1 MPDVTFY
8 SSNYCFFIYCQSFI
22 LAGLPLCTSNQELS
36 RLTRKDTSGNHM
48 TSTNDM
54 VYFVYWL
61 STMNVINS
69 DVTSTRDLRRILS
82 NCNECQKITLNGR
95 LIIPHSQ
102 LPNLDLKLL
111 NRRNKYCVTT
121 NTKLQGEGIGHWFS
135 IFINKNTNQA
145 FLLNGLTSMN
155 LGRKVKANIRVFC
168 KKNNLQLIDL
178 SFSYQ
183 TQNSLKCGLLACYMV
198 FKTHSVS
205 VKKFL
210 AFRQMM
216 LNNSDKT
223 NECYMIKQMKK
234 HFKLS

>member
-1 MPDVTFY
+1 
-8 SSNYCFFIYCQSFI
+8 
-22 LAGLPLCTSNQELS
+22 
-36 RLTRKDTSGNHM
+36 
-48 TSTNDM
+48 
-54 VYFVYWL
+54 
-61 STMNVINS
+61 MNIVNS
-69 DVTSTRDLRRILS
+69 DVTSTKDLRNIIS
-82 NCNECQKITLNGR
+82 NCNKCQKITLNGR
-95 LIIPHSQ
+95 LIMPHSK
-102 LPNLDLKLL
+102 LLKLDLKQFK
-111 NRRNKYCVTT
+111 RKNKYCIIT
-121 NTKLQGEGIGHWFS
+121 NTKLQGEGIGHWFL
-135 IFINKNTNQA
+135 IFINKQTNQA
-145 FLLNGLTSMN
+145 FLLNGLSTVN
-155 LGRKVKANIRVFC
+155 FDKKIKDNIKLFC